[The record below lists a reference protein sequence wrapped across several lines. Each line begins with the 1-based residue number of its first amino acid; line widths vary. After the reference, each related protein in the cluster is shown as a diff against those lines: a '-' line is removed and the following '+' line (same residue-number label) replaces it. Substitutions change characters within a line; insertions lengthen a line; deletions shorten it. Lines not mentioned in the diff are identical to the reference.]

1 MLHEDFKELLI
12 LLEKN
17 EVEYLLVGGYAVSFY
32 GYPRYTGD
40 MDIWYNSNNE
50 NALKLI
56 NVLKQFGFAT
66 LNITIKDLTRQDS
79 IIQLGYPPIRIDFIN
94 NIDGVEFTECYKNK
108 LFENYDGLKIK
119 IINIEDL
126 KKNKKASGRF
136 RDLDDLEH
144 LIKIKK

>member
-12 LLEKN
+12 LLENN
-17 EVEYLLVGGYAVSFY
+17 EVEYLLVGGYAVSYY

-40 MDIWYNSNNE
+40 MDIWFNSNYE

-56 NVLKQFGFAT
+56 KVLNQFGFAS
-66 LNITIKDLTRQDS
+66 LN
-79 IIQLGYPPIRIDFIN
+79 
-94 NIDGVEFTECYKNK
+94 
-108 LFENYDGLKIK
+108 
-119 IINIEDL
+119 INIEDL

-144 LIKIKK
+144 LK